1 MTITKT
7 VALFATMRELRVTF
21 TWFNV
26 RSSYL
31 PIE

>member
-1 MTITKT
+1 MAITET
-7 VALFATMRELRVTF
+7 GRLFATMRELRVTF